1 MCVCA
6 SASVC
11 SSHNLDILTTDKW
24 KIPRG
29 RMAKLRVIFIVDVC
43 VVCCVCLRSLFIRFG
58 LFYYARKTFANIL
71 LRHLLLTND
80 ERTNANAFYAWCA
93 RDRMLRSYYFF
104 IMLFFSFSF
113 FLFYFY
119 SWATYLY
126 VISLLFV
133 ARSLKTCAEL
143 YGVCSAVYHSCV
155 WPTAAQVHSLFIFIY
170 FSSRRRRRVPFIPSQ
185 RLPSIRI
192 LHTIFFYSFLWYAR

>member
-1 MCVCA
+1 MPAVRSNGRNDNHFGPCSSSWMHGKWDRDKVSVMSMCVCA

-113 FLFYFY
+113 FFVLF
-119 SWATYLY
+119 L
-126 VISLLFV
+126 
-133 ARSLKTCAEL
+133 
-143 YGVCSAVYHSCV
+143 
-155 WPTAAQVHSLFIFIY
+155 
-170 FSSRRRRRVPFIPSQ
+170 
-185 RLPSIRI
+185 
-192 LHTIFFYSFLWYAR
+192 